1 MNFFWI
7 VFVIICAMQVVI
19 IASKDNTDPT
29 ALSCRSVTVATP
41 TPKRSTERDSWI
53 LRLNFFLKKRV
64 SKITVHGMIASFVIW

>member
-1 MNFFWI
+1 
-7 VFVIICAMQVVI
+7 MQVVI

-64 SKITVHGMIASFVIW
+64 SKITVHGMIASFVI